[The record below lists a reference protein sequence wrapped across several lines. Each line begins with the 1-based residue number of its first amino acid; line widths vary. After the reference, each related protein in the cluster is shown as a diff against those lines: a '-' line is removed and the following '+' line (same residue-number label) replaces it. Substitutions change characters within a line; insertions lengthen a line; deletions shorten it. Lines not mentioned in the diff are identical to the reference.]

1 MNETRFL
8 RIQTRERPT
17 VTFTACL
24 YPRDGRKG
32 VRNEESDYGKDVP
45 RLRRVCEAFE
55 VVEHVLF
62 RGFKV
67 TYTARLQ
74 QCAECGLELAGI
86 EEAAVM
92 QEQLVAAYWKSAGL
106 LGCGDIRSLRQEKG
120 LSQQGLADAL
130 DVG

>member
-1 MNETRFL
+1 MKSQTMAKMCPACDGCVKQVEVEEHALL
-8 RIQTRERPT
+8 RG
-17 VTFTACL
+17 VKVKCTA
-24 YPRDGRKG
+24 
-32 VRNEESDYGKDVP
+32 S
-45 RLRRVCEAFE
+45 
-55 VVEHVLF
+55 
-62 RGFKV
+62 
-67 TYTARLQ
+67 LQ
-74 QCAECGLELAGI
+74 KCAECGLELAGI